1 MLFNRIFDN
10 KLHVVGEVDN
20 LGFDYLDKL
29 KIPDEYL
36 ESEEFV
42 ICRAAFGI
50 GDWGVVSAIPRLLKG
65 KYPNCKVIIPSSKMI
80 KSIFG
85 VESNISEL
93 IFSNNPYVDFFVD
106 FYEDEIYH
114 DHYREYDTDVPDISL
129 IKQMLKFW
137 QFEENEMEDC
147 RPEMYW
153 SDEEKEFGDEIIKQ
167 VVGDK
172 DFGGLLVSDRFGT
185 QYGNHDEKTLKNE
198 TYKITKILKENPLP
212 CFYWTYKP
220 IGETPFFFTNTA
232 LDMRNIDLRIQL
244 YIRSKAKLNVGN
256 QCGTLQT
263 ISRYSKLYTVQR
275 QFPIKHN
282 YVDGEIYL

>member
-29 KIPDEYL
+29 RIPDEYL

-50 GDWGVVSAIPRLLKG
+50 GDWGVISALPRILKG

-153 SDEEKEFGDEIIKQ
+153 TDEEKEFGDEIIKQ

-185 QYGNHDEKTLKNE
+185 QYGKHDEKTLKNE

-212 CFYWTYKP
+212 YFYWTYKP
-220 IGETPFFFTNTA
+220 IGETPFFFTKIA

-275 QFPIKHN
+275 QFPIAHN

>member
-1 MLFNRIFDN
+1 M
-10 KLHVVGEVDN
+10 
-20 LGFDYLDKL
+20 
-29 KIPDEYL
+29 
-36 ESEEFV
+36 
-42 ICRAAFGI
+42 
-50 GDWGVVSAIPRLLKG
+50 
-65 KYPNCKVIIPSSKMI
+65 
-80 KSIFG
+80 
-85 VESNISEL
+85 
-93 IFSNNPYVDFFVD
+93 
-106 FYEDEIYH
+106 YH
-114 DHYREYDTDVPDISL
+114 DHYRIYDKDNTDIPL

-167 VVGDK
+167 VVGDE

-198 TYKITKILKENPLP
+198 TKKITKILKENPLP
-212 CFYWTYKP
+212 YFYWTYKP
-220 IGETPFFFTNTA
+220 LGETPFFFTKIA

-263 ISRYSKLYTVQR
+263 IGRYSKLYTVQR
-275 QFPIKHN
+275 QFPIAHN

>member
-20 LGFDYLDKL
+20 LGFDESEGLR
-29 KIPDEYL
+29 IPDKYL
-36 ESEEFV
+36 ENKEFV
-42 ICRAAFGI
+42 ICRGAQGI
-50 GDWGVVSAIPRLLKG
+50 GDWGVISAMPRLLKE
-65 KYPNCKVIIPSSKMI
+65 KYPDCKVKIPSSKMI
-80 KSIFG
+80 QNLFG

-114 DHYREYDTDVPDISL
+114 DHYRIYDTEVTDVPL

-167 VVGDK
+167 VVGD
-172 DFGGLLVSDRFGT
+172 DEFGGLLLSNRFGT
-185 QYGNHDEKTLKNE
+185 QYGKHDEKTLKNE
-198 TYKITKILKENPLP
+198 TTKIIKVLKENPLP
-212 CFYWTYKP
+212 YFYWTFKP
-220 IGETPFFFTNTA
+220 IGETPFFFTKTA
-232 LDMRNIDLRIQL
+232 LDMRNMDLRIQL
-244 YIRSKAKLNVGN
+244 YIRSRAKLNVGN

-275 QFPIKHN
+275 QFPIAHN

>member
-29 KIPDEYL
+29 RIPDEYL

-50 GDWGVVSAIPRLLKG
+50 GDWGVISAIPRLLKG

-114 DHYREYDTDVPDISL
+114 DHYRVYDTDVPDISL

-185 QYGNHDEKTLKNE
+185 QYGNHDKKTLKNE

-212 CFYWTYKP
+212 YFYWTYKP
-220 IGETPFFFTNTA
+220 IGETPFFFTKIA

-275 QFPIKHN
+275 QFPIAHN
-282 YVDGEIYL
+282 YVEGEIYL

>member
-20 LGFDYLDKL
+20 LGFDESEGLR
-29 KIPDEYL
+29 IPDKYL
-36 ESEEFV
+36 ENKEFV
-42 ICRAAFGI
+42 ICRGAQGI
-50 GDWGVVSAIPRLLKG
+50 GDWGVISAMPRLLKE
-65 KYPNCKVIIPSSKMI
+65 KYPDCKVKIPSSKMI
-80 KSIFG
+80 QNLFG

-114 DHYREYDTDVPDISL
+114 DHYRIYDKENIDVPL

-167 VVGDK
+167 VVGD
-172 DFGGLLVSDRFGT
+172 DEFGGLLLSNRFGT
-185 QYGNHDEKTLKNE
+185 QYGKHDEKTLKNE
-198 TYKITKILKENPLP
+198 TTKIIKVLKENPLP
-212 CFYWTYKP
+212 YFYWTFKP
-220 IGETPFFFTNTA
+220 IGETPFFFTKTA
-232 LDMRNIDLRIQL
+232 LDMRNMDLRIQL
-244 YIRSKAKLNVGN
+244 YIRSRAKLNVGN

-275 QFPIKHN
+275 QFPIAHN

>member
-1 MLFNRIFDN
+1 
-10 KLHVVGEVDN
+10 
-20 LGFDYLDKL
+20 
-29 KIPDEYL
+29 
-36 ESEEFV
+36 
-42 ICRAAFGI
+42 
-50 GDWGVVSAIPRLLKG
+50 
-65 KYPNCKVIIPSSKMI
+65 
-80 KSIFG
+80 
-85 VESNISEL
+85 
-93 IFSNNPYVDFFVD
+93 VDFFVD

-153 SDEEKEFGDEIIKQ
+153 TDEEKEFGDEIIKQ

-185 QYGNHDEKTLKNE
+185 QYGNQDEKTLKNE

-212 CFYWTYKP
+212 YFYWTYKP
-220 IGETPFFFTNTA
+220 IGETPFFFTKIA

-275 QFPIKHN
+275 QFPIAHN

>member
-50 GDWGVVSAIPRLLKG
+50 GDWGVISAIPRLLKG

-137 QFEENEMEDC
+137 QFEENELEDC

-153 SDEEKEFGDEIIKQ
+153 SDEEKEFGDKIIKQ
-167 VVGDK
+167 VVGDE
-172 DFGGLLVSDRFGT
+172 DFGGLLVSNRFGT
-185 QYGNHDEKTLKNE
+185 QYGTYDEKTLKNE
-198 TYKITKILKENPLP
+198 TTKITKVLKDNSMSY
-212 CFYWTYKP
+212 FYWTYKP
-220 IGETPFFFTNTA
+220 IGETPFYYLNIA

-275 QFPIKHN
+275 QFPIAHN
-282 YVDGEIYL
+282 FVEGEIYL

>member
-29 KIPDEYL
+29 RIPDEYL

-50 GDWGVVSAIPRLLKG
+50 GDWGVISAIPRLLKG

-114 DHYREYDTDVPDISL
+114 DHYRVYDTDVPDISL

-185 QYGNHDEKTLKNE
+185 QYGNHDKKTLKNE

-275 QFPIKHN
+275 QFPIAHN
-282 YVDGEIYL
+282 YVEGEIYL

>member
-20 LGFDYLDKL
+20 LGFDNSEGLR
-29 KIPDEYL
+29 IPDKYL
-36 ESEEFV
+36 ENKEFV
-42 ICRAAFGI
+42 ICRGAQGI
-50 GDWGVVSAIPRLLKG
+50 GDWGVISAMPRLLKK
-65 KYPNCKVIIPSSKMI
+65 KYPDCKVIIPSSKMI
-80 KSIFG
+80 KSLFE
-85 VESNISEL
+85 VDSNISEL

-114 DHYREYDTDVPDISL
+114 DHYRIYDKENIDVPL

-153 SDEEKEFGDEIIKQ
+153 SDEEKEFGDEIIEQ
-167 VVGDK
+167 FVGDE
-172 DFGGLLVSDRFGT
+172 DFGGLLLSNRFGT
-185 QYGNHDEKTLKNE
+185 QYGNPDEKTLKNE
-198 TYKITKILKENPLP
+198 TKKIIKVLKDNPLP
-212 CFYWTYKP
+212 YFYWTYKP
-220 IGETPFFFTNTA
+220 IGETPFFFTKTA
-232 LDMRNIDLRIQL
+232 LDMRNMDLRIQL

-275 QFPIKHN
+275 QFPIAHN

>member
-20 LGFDYLDKL
+20 LGFDESEGLR
-29 KIPDEYL
+29 IPDKYL
-36 ESEEFV
+36 ENKEFV
-42 ICRAAFGI
+42 ICRGAQGI
-50 GDWGVVSAIPRLLKG
+50 GDWGVISAMPRLLKE
-65 KYPNCKVIIPSSKMI
+65 KYPDCKVMIPSSKMI
-80 KSIFG
+80 QNLFG

-114 DHYREYDTDVPDISL
+114 DHYRIYDKENIDVPL

-167 VVGDK
+167 VVGD
-172 DFGGLLVSDRFGT
+172 DEFGGLLLSNRFGT
-185 QYGNHDEKTLKNE
+185 QYGKHDEKTLKNE
-198 TYKITKILKENPLP
+198 TTKIIKVLKENPLP
-212 CFYWTYKP
+212 YFYWTFKP
-220 IGETPFFFTNTA
+220 IGETPFFFTKTA
-232 LDMRNIDLRIQL
+232 LDMRNMDLRIQL
-244 YIRSKAKLNVGN
+244 YIRSRAKLNVGN

-275 QFPIKHN
+275 QFPIAHN